1 MARRPGYAQATLVA
15 PALAASDS
23 LIPVLTFAAPFA
35 LARFFALAARRAAEF
50 TARTARTARSRAAA
64 EIATEAGPIGW
75 RAKARAK
82 AAHPAELSGAA
93 RAAWAA
99 SSAGS
104 SRRTLRTAAAGRG
117 WATAGAL
124 VLQFTKLSE
133 DLIELLFQ
141 PADALVQ
148 GAFAAAPA
156 TKSAA
161 AKSADAA

>member
-23 LIPVLTFAAPFA
+23 LIPLLTFAAPFA
-35 LARFFALAARRAAEF
+35 LARFFALAARRSAEF
-50 TARTARTARSRAAA
+50 TARTARSRAAA

-104 SRRTLRTAAAGRG
+104 SRWTLRTAAAGRG

>member
-15 PALAASDS
+15 PALATSDS
-23 LIPVLTFAAPFA
+23 LIPLLTFAAPFA

-50 TARTARTARSRAAA
+50 TARTARSRAAA

-99 SSAGS
+99 TSAGS